1 MTKEEILA
9 IDNLKY
15 ERHYYKNGKKVIA
28 GCDEVGRGPLA
39 GPVVTCAIVMPLKKE
54 LIIKGVTDSKKLT
67 PKKRQALYEQIVEIA
82 LDYEVEFVDEKIIDD
97 INILEATKLGMVRSI
112 KKLKIHPD
120 IVLTDNVK
128 DLDVKYA
135 YHPITKG
142 DLYSYSIAC
151 ASIVAKVIRDNFMIE
166 LDKKYPKYG
175 FASHKGYGTK
185 QHIEAIKKYGD
196 TPVHRQTFIKNFKK
210 EAVG

>member
-97 INILEATKLGMVRSI
+97 INILEATKLGMARSI